1 MTHLLVRRDNAAV
14 KGRKSLVWTRKCIRN
29 KERRWDQESR
39 KPGGT
44 GHSRDLLMQLL
55 RGG

>member
-1 MTHLLVRRDNAAV
+1 MTHLLVRRDNAVV

-39 KPGGT
+39 KLGGT
-44 GHSRDLLMQLL
+44 GHSRVLFMEL
-55 RGG
+55 RAG